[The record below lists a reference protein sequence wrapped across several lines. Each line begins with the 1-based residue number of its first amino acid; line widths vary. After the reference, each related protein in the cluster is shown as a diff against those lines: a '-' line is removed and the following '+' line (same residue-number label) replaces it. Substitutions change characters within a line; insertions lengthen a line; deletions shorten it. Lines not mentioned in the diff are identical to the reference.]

1 MERRQST
8 MLGVCF
14 RGKGRQV
21 ESRCGNTHFRMVRQ
35 VFERVQVCQ

>member
-1 MERRQST
+1 MERRQLT

-21 ESRCGNTHFRMVRQ
+21 ESRCSNTHVRMFGQ
-35 VFERVQVCQ
+35 VFKRVQVCQ